1 MDPEQELFN
10 QRLKKLA
17 EIKKLKLN
25 PYPYKYESKD
35 NSKHIL
41 EHFKNLKDQEKTKHK
56 VSIAGRLMTIR
67 VMGKAAFAHIQDQTG
82 KIQIYLREDELK
94 KQYDNF
100 TNLID
105 IGDIIGIKGT
115 IFRTKMGEIT
125 IHVDSYELL
134 TKSLRPLPEKWH
146 GIKDIEIKYRQRY
159 LDLIS
164 NEEARNT
171 FIKRSLMINAI
182 HSFLSQ
188 HGFLEVTTPILQEI
202 YGGAAAKPF
211 TTFHNEL
218 KSTLYLR
225 ISPELY
231 LKRLIIGGY
240 EKVYEIGKSFRNESI
255 DTMHNPEFTML
266 ELYQAYADYNDM
278 MDLTESILREAA
290 QKTLG
295 TLKFEYQGK
304 QIDFS
309 KKFQR
314 IKMIDAIKQYGK
326 IDVKK
331 EKDLKKYIKKYNL
344 KLLNTAPK
352 GVIINDLFEALVEDK
367 LIQPTFVIDYPI
379 EVSPLTKIHR
389 KDKDYTERFELFING
404 TEIANAYSELND
416 PIDQKQRFEAQLQQ
430 RKTCDMEAHP
440 MDEDFVKALEYGM
453 PPTGGL
459 GIGIDRLIILLTNSP
474 SIRDVI
480 LFPSLKPK
488 KD

>member
-1 MDPEQELFN
+1 MEPEQELFN
-10 QRLKKLA
+10 QRLKKLD

-25 PYPYKYESKD
+25 PYPYKYENKD
-35 NSKHIL
+35 NAKHIL

-67 VMGKAAFAHIQDQTG
+67 AMGKATFAHIQDQTG
-82 KIQIYLREDELK
+82 KVQIYLREDDLK
-94 KQYDNF
+94 KQYGNF
-100 TNLID
+100 TSLID

-115 IFRTKMGEIT
+115 VFRTKMGEIT

-164 NEEARNT
+164 NEEVRNT

-278 MDLTESILREAA
+278 MDLTENILREAA

-295 TLKFEYQGK
+295 KLKFEYQGK
-304 QIDFS
+304 EIDFS
-309 KKFQR
+309 KKFPR
-314 IKMIDAIKQYGK
+314 IKMTDAIKQYAK
-326 IDVKK
+326 IDV
-331 EKDLKKYIKKYNL
+331 EKDGLKKYIKKYKLNL
-344 KLLNTAPK
+344 QKSAPK
-352 GVIINDLFEALVEDK
+352 GVIINELFEALVENK
-367 LIQPTFVIDYPI
+367 LIQPTFIIDYPLEI
-379 EVSPLTKIHR
+379 SPLTKIHR
-389 KDKDYTERFELFING
+389 KDKNYTERFELFING
-404 TEIANAYSELND
+404 AEIANAYSELND
-416 PIDQKQRFEAQLQQ
+416 PIEQKQRFEAQRQQ
-430 RKTCDMEAHP
+430 IKTCD
-440 MDEDFVKALEYGM
+440 
-453 PPTGGL
+453 
-459 GIGIDRLIILLTNSP
+459 
-474 SIRDVI
+474 
-480 LFPSLKPK
+480 
-488 KD
+488 

>member
-1 MDPEQELFN
+1 MEPEQDLFN
-10 QRLKKLA
+10 QRIKKLD
-17 EIKKLKLN
+17 EIKKLKIN
-25 PYPYKYESKD
+25 PYPYKYENKD
-35 NSKHIL
+35 NAKHIL

-67 VMGKAAFAHIQDQTG
+67 AMGKATFAHIQDQTG
-82 KIQIYLREDELK
+82 KVQIYLREDDLK
-94 KQYDNF
+94 KQYGNF
-100 TNLID
+100 TSLID

-115 IFRTKMGEIT
+115 VFRTKMGEIT

-146 GIKDIEIKYRQRY
+146 GIKDIELRYRQRY

-164 NEEARNT
+164 NEEVRNT
-171 FIKRSLMINAI
+171 FIKRSVMINAI
-182 HSFLSQ
+182 QSFLSQ

-278 MDLTESILREAA
+278 MGLTENILREAA

-295 TLKFEYQGK
+295 KLKFEYQGK
-304 QIDFS
+304 EIDFS

-314 IKMIDAIKQYGK
+314 IKMVDAIKQYGK
-326 IDVKK
+326 IDVEK

-344 KLLNTAPK
+344 KLPVNAPK
-352 GVIINDLFEALVEDK
+352 GVIINELFEALVEDK
-367 LIQPTFVIDYPI
+367 LIQPTFIIDYPI

-389 KDKDYTERFELFING
+389 KDKNYTERFELFING
-404 TEIANAYSELND
+404 TEMANAYSELND
-416 PIDQKQRFEAQLQQ
+416 PIDQKRRFEDQLQQ

>member
-1 MDPEQELFN
+1 
-10 QRLKKLA
+10 
-17 EIKKLKLN
+17 
-25 PYPYKYESKD
+25 
-35 NSKHIL
+35 
-41 EHFKNLKDQEKTKHK
+41 
-56 VSIAGRLMTIR
+56 MTIR
-67 VMGKAAFAHIQDQTG
+67 AMGKATFAHIQDQTG
-82 KIQIYLREDELK
+82 KVQIYLREDDLK
-94 KQYDNF
+94 KQYGNF
-100 TNLID
+100 TSLID

-115 IFRTKMGEIT
+115 VFRTKMGEIT

-146 GIKDIEIKYRQRY
+146 GIKDIELRYRQRY

-164 NEEARNT
+164 NEEVRNT
-171 FIKRSLMINAI
+171 FIKRSVMINAI
-182 HSFLSQ
+182 QSFLSQ

-278 MDLTESILREAA
+278 MGLTENILREAA

-295 TLKFEYQGK
+295 KLKFEYQGK
-304 QIDFS
+304 EIDFS

-314 IKMIDAIKQYGK
+314 IKMVDAIKQYGK
-326 IDVKK
+326 IDVEK

-344 KLLNTAPK
+344 KLPVNAPK
-352 GVIINDLFEALVEDK
+352 GVIINELFEALVEDK
-367 LIQPTFVIDYPI
+367 LIQPTFIIDYPI

-389 KDKDYTERFELFING
+389 KDKNYTERFELFING
-404 TEIANAYSELND
+404 TEMANAYSELND
-416 PIDQKQRFEAQLQQ
+416 PIDQKRRFEDQLQQ

>member
-1 MDPEQELFN
+1 MEPEQELFN
-10 QRLKKLA
+10 QRLKKLD

-25 PYPYKYESKD
+25 PYPYKYENKD
-35 NSKHIL
+35 NAKHIL

-67 VMGKAAFAHIQDQTG
+67 AMGKATFAHIQDQTG
-82 KIQIYLREDELK
+82 KVQIYLREDDLK
-94 KQYDNF
+94 KQYGNF
-100 TNLID
+100 TSLID

-115 IFRTKMGEIT
+115 VFRTKMGEIT

-146 GIKDIEIKYRQRY
+146 GIKDIELRYRQRY

-164 NEEARNT
+164 NEEVRNT
-171 FIKRSLMINAI
+171 FIKRSVMINAI
-182 HSFLSQ
+182 QSFLSQ

-278 MDLTESILREAA
+278 MGLTENILREAA

-295 TLKFEYQGK
+295 KLKFEYQGK
-304 QIDFS
+304 EIDFS

-314 IKMIDAIKQYGK
+314 IKMVDAIKQYGK
-326 IDVKK
+326 IDVEK

-344 KLLNTAPK
+344 KLPVNAPK
-352 GVIINDLFEALVEDK
+352 GVIINELFEALVEDK
-367 LIQPTFVIDYPI
+367 LIQPTFIIDYPI

-389 KDKDYTERFELFING
+389 KDKNYTERFELFING
-404 TEIANAYSELND
+404 TEMANAYSELND
-416 PIDQKQRFEAQLQQ
+416 PIDQKRRFEDQLQQ

>member
-1 MDPEQELFN
+1 MEPEQDLFN
-10 QRLKKLA
+10 QRLKKLD

-25 PYPYKYESKD
+25 PYPYTYENKD
-35 NSKHIL
+35 NAKHIL
-41 EHFKNLKDQEKTKHK
+41 EHFKNLKEQEKTKHK

-67 VMGKAAFAHIQDQTG
+67 VMGKAAFAHLQDQTG
-82 KIQIYLREDELK
+82 RIQIYLREDDLK

-100 TNLID
+100 TSLID
-105 IGDIIGIKGT
+105 IGDIIGVEGT

-146 GIKDIEIKYRQRY
+146 GIKDIELRYRQRY
-159 LDLIS
+159 LDLIT
-164 NEEARNT
+164 NEEVRNT
-171 FIKRSLMINAI
+171 FIKRSIMINAI

-188 HGFLEVTTPILQEI
+188 HGFMEVTTPILQEI

-211 TTFHNEL
+211 TTFHNDL

-255 DTMHNPEFTML
+255 DTMHNPEFTTL

-278 MDLTESILREAA
+278 MDLTENILREAA

-295 TLKFEYQGK
+295 SLKFEYQGK

-314 IKMIDAIKQYGK
+314 IKMVDAIKQYGK
-326 IDVKK
+326 IDVEK

-344 KLLNTAPK
+344 KLTSNAPK
-352 GVIINDLFEALVEDK
+352 GVIINELFEALVEDK
-367 LIQPTFVIDYPI
+367 LIQPTFIIDYPI

-389 KDKDYTERFELFING
+389 KDKNYTERFELFING
-404 TEIANAYSELND
+404 TEMANAYSELND
-416 PIDQKQRFEAQLQQ
+416 PIDQKQRFESQMEQ

-474 SIRDVI
+474 SIRDII
-480 LFPSLKPK
+480 LFPTLKPK

>member
-1 MDPEQELFN
+1 MEPEQELFN
-10 QRLKKLA
+10 QRLKKLD

-25 PYPYKYESKD
+25 PHPYKYENKD
-35 NSKHIL
+35 NAKHIL

-67 VMGKAAFAHIQDQTG
+67 AMGKATFAHIQDQTG
-82 KIQIYLREDELK
+82 KVQIYLRKDDLK
-94 KQYDNF
+94 KQYYNF

-146 GIKDIEIKYRQRY
+146 GIKDIELRYRQRY

-164 NEEARNT
+164 NEEVRNT
-171 FIKRSLMINAI
+171 FIKRSVMINAI
-182 HSFLSQ
+182 QSFLSQ

-211 TTFHNEL
+211 TTFHNDL

-278 MDLTESILREAA
+278 MGLTENILREAA

-295 TLKFEYQGK
+295 KLKFEYQGK
-304 QIDFS
+304 EIDFS

-314 IKMIDAIKQYGK
+314 IKMVDAIKQYGK
-326 IDVKK
+326 IDVEK

-344 KLLNTAPK
+344 KLPVNAPK
-352 GVIINDLFEALVEDK
+352 GIIINELFEAFLEDK
-367 LIQPTFVIDYPI
+367 LIQPTFIIDYPI

-389 KDKDYTERFELFING
+389 KDKNYTERFELFING
-404 TEIANAYSELND
+404 TEMANAYSELND

>member
-1 MDPEQELFN
+1 MEPEQDLFN
-10 QRLKKLA
+10 QRLKKLD

-25 PYPYKYESKD
+25 PYPYKYENKD
-35 NSKHIL
+35 NAKHIL
-41 EHFKNLKDQEKTKHK
+41 EHFKNLKEQEKTTHK

-67 VMGKAAFAHIQDQTG
+67 AMGKATFAHLQDQTG
-82 KIQIYLREDELK
+82 KIQIYLREDDLK
-94 KQYDNF
+94 KQYNNF

-105 IGDIIGIKGT
+105 MGDIIGVEGT

-146 GIKDIEIKYRQRY
+146 GIKDIELRYRQRY
-159 LDLIS
+159 LDLIT
-164 NEEARNT
+164 NEEVRNT
-171 FIKRSLMINAI
+171 FIKRSVMINAI

-211 TTFHNEL
+211 TTFHNDL

-278 MDLTESILREAA
+278 MDLTENILREAA

-314 IKMIDAIKQYGK
+314 IKMVDAIKQYGK
-326 IDVKK
+326 IDVEK
-331 EKDLKKYIKKYNL
+331 EKDLKKYIKQYNL
-344 KLLNTAPK
+344 KLSNNAPK
-352 GVIINDLFEALVEDK
+352 GVIINELFEALVEDK
-367 LIQPTFVIDYPI
+367 LIQPTFIIDYPI

-389 KDKDYTERFELFING
+389 KDKNYTERFELFING
-404 TEIANAYSELND
+404 TEMANAYSELND
-416 PIDQKQRFEAQLQQ
+416 PIDQKQRFESQMEQ

-440 MDEDFVKALEYGM
+440 MDEDFIKALEYGM

-480 LFPSLKPK
+480 LFPTLKPK

>member
-1 MDPEQELFN
+1 MEPEQELFN
-10 QRLKKLA
+10 QRLKKLD

-25 PYPYKYESKD
+25 PYPYKYENKD
-35 NSKHIL
+35 NAKHIL

-67 VMGKAAFAHIQDQTG
+67 AMGKATFAHIQDQTG
-82 KIQIYLREDELK
+82 KVQIYLREDDLK
-94 KQYDNF
+94 KQYGNF
-100 TNLID
+100 TSLID

-115 IFRTKMGEIT
+115 VFRTKMGEIT

-146 GIKDIEIKYRQRY
+146 GIKDIELRYRQRY

-164 NEEARNT
+164 NEEVRNT
-171 FIKRSLMINAI
+171 FIKRSVMINAI
-182 HSFLSQ
+182 QSFLSK

-278 MDLTESILREAA
+278 MGLTENILREAA

-295 TLKFEYQGK
+295 KLKFEYQGK
-304 QIDFS
+304 EIDFS

-314 IKMIDAIKQYGK
+314 IKMVDAIKQYGK
-326 IDVKK
+326 IDVEK

-344 KLLNTAPK
+344 KLPVNAPK
-352 GVIINDLFEALVEDK
+352 GVIINELFEALVEDK
-367 LIQPTFVIDYPI
+367 LIQPTFIIDYPI

-389 KDKDYTERFELFING
+389 KDKNYTERFELFING
-404 TEIANAYSELND
+404 TEMANAYSELND
-416 PIDQKQRFEAQLQQ
+416 PIDQKRRFEDQLQQ